1 MGMPLEG
8 NWSFVFG
15 NCGLTTVDTYHDN
28 AILHQFNDTSH
39 INGTVH
45 HGLAG

>member
-1 MGMPLEG
+1 
-8 NWSFVFG
+8 VFG